1 MTSSTINVFD
11 RFSVN
16 STKPDVTD
24 KPLPAFVR
32 ALIAA
37 FETSGRLHA
46 MAYFA
51 RKTDLELAQLGLTR
65 ASIFERLKA

>member
-1 MTSSTINVFD
+1 MTSSTISFFD
-11 RFSVN
+11 RFTAN
-16 STKPDVTD
+16 STKQAVTD

-37 FETSGRLHA
+37 FELSGRRHA

-65 ASIFERLKA
+65 ASIIERLKA